1 MAKERRKKEEDA
13 VTIVSNV
20 HPLFVQMLE
29 VYMPQPTIKEV
40 SALDDEDSET
50 TDK

>member
-1 MAKERRKKEEDA
+1 MAKERRKKEEDV

-29 VYMPQPTIKEV
+29 VHMPQPTIQEV
-40 SALDDEDSET
+40 SALEDEESKKA
-50 TDK
+50 DK